1 MAYVIVPLLLFTLLV
16 SSCTTKPPALP
27 EHINL
32 VHRHAIHTTTV
43 KSHTL
48 AYLDEGKGTP
58 IILIHGFGGSMWHW
72 EHQQEAL
79 AQHYRVL
86 TLDLLGSGL
95 SDKPVTNYSPTFM
108 LDYITEFMDTLN
120 IPQATFIG
128 NSLGAGMAIG
138 MALKHPKRV
147 SKLILIDGFPANV
160 VENIASPPYKRFIN
174 SRPPIWLTRLGMTLT
189 GRWATKRILTEII
202 HDPTLITSVVIERS
216 YQNRQSSGF
225 LQPLYSQV
233 EQIPEWE
240 EHFASHFDQI
250 TQTTLIIWG
259 EYDGIF
265 PSLVGQSMHA
275 SIPNSTFLKVPN
287 SGHIPQWENPQIVN
301 PAILNFLQTPESSA
315 QPNGLGHFYGK

>member
-1 MAYVIVPLLLFTLLV
+1 MIVPLLLLTLLV
-16 SSCTTKPPALP
+16 TSCTTKPPVLP

-32 VHRHAIHTTTV
+32 LQQHTVHTTTV
-43 KSHTL
+43 KGHSI
-48 AYLDEGKGTP
+48 AYLDEGQGPP

-79 AQHYRVL
+79 AQHYRVI

-95 SDKPVTNYSPTFM
+95 SDKPKTNYSPTFM
-108 LDYITEFMDTLN
+108 LDSFIEFMDNLN
-120 IPQATFIG
+120 IPQATLVG
-128 NSLGAGMAIG
+128 NSLGAGIAIG
-138 MALKHPKRV
+138 MALTHPNRV
-147 SKLILIDGFPANV
+147 SKLVLIDGFPANV

-174 SRPPIWLTRLGMTLT
+174 SRPPIWLARLGMRLT

-202 HDPTLITSVVIERS
+202 HDPTLITPVVIERS
-216 YQNRQSSGF
+216 FQNRQASAF

-240 EHFASHFDQI
+240 EHFASRMDQI
-250 TQTTLIIWG
+250 SQTTLIIWG
-259 EYDGIF
+259 EHDEIF

-287 SGHIPQWENPQIVN
+287 SGHIPQWESPQLVN
-301 PAILNFLQTPESSA
+301 SSILRFLQTP
-315 QPNGLGHFYGK
+315 